1 MQADAIQEAE
11 AIATELKVRMN
22 LDFIPIYEL
31 PPAIVTHGGPGVLGI
46 GFFVA

>member
-1 MQADAIQEAE
+1 MQGDAALEADALAD
-11 AIATELKVRMN
+11 ELKSRMK
-22 LDFIPIYEL
+22 LAEIPIYEL